1 MKSKFEE
8 RLNDIISAEGDVSTT
23 LDELEAQR
31 PPLPTCIEYDDVKSA
46 VVAVDGEASDSVD
59 DYLFGR
65 KILYGLINRGTV
77 ALEGAMIIARD
88 SEHPRAYEVS
98 ANIMK
103 SISEMAKDLMKLHE
117 STTPSKSTTPT
128 INKQVNIQ
136 NNYGGGGND
145 AAQMKDI
152 HSILDSLEDD

>member
-1 MKSKFEE
+1 MKSRFEE
-8 RLNDIISAEGDVSTT
+8 RLNDIISAEGDVNST
-23 LDELEAQR
+23 LDELEEQR
-31 PPLPTCIEYDDVKSA
+31 TPLPTCIEYDDVKSA
-46 VVAVDGEASDSVD
+46 VVAVDGQESDSVD

-77 ALEGAMIIARD
+77 ALEGAMIIARE

-117 STTPSKSTTPT
+117 STAPTKVIAPT

-136 NNYGGGGND
+136 NNYSGSND
-145 AAQMKDI
+145 ANQMKDI